1 MEQLKIDQVE
11 PRFANELETPLKTA
25 LKKLGYSIPESF
37 RLRVNLL
44 QANGRKKRSNAGAYT
59 WAPESEPMQF
69 WLEPFDA
76 AETVSTPSDLVAQ
89 EPEAPPASKVK
100 APQALEGV
108 NNTNVY
114 VHPAEAELLRVLDRA
129 ESTPGWNFVSLKKFR
144 DEILPS
150 ANVPSIRSD
159 VERQS
164 VIGSAIEKRF
174 ILTGKVQNPK
184 SSQFPVTSIRI
195 NRLMPAVQEVLGI
208 PKRNLEFHPIH
219 VKGEPLSSIILR
231 ERR

>member
-11 PRFANELETPLKTA
+11 PRFADELETPLKAA

-44 QANGRKKRSNAGAYT
+44 QANGRKKRSNAGANT
-59 WAPESEPMQF
+59 WAPEREPMQF
-69 WLEPFDA
+69 WLEPFNGPEAVPDA
-76 AETVSTPSDLVAQ
+76 AVLVER
-89 EPEAPPASKVK
+89 EPKAPPASGATSPHAVR
-100 APQALEGV
+100 GV
-108 NNTNVY
+108 NDASVY
-114 VHPAEAELLRVLDRA
+114 VHPAEAELLRALDRA
-129 ESTPGWNFVSLKKFR
+129 ESTPGWSFVSLKKFR

-159 VERQS
+159 VERQN
-164 VIGSAIEKRF
+164 VIASAIEKRF

-184 SSQFPVTSIRI
+184 SPQFPVTSVRL

-208 PKRNLEFHPIH
+208 PRRDLEFHPIH
-219 VKGEPLSSIILR
+219 IKGEPLSAIILR

>member
-11 PRFANELETPLKTA
+11 PRFANELEAPLKSA
-25 LKKLGYSIPESF
+25 LKKLGYSIPDSF

-44 QANGRKKRSNAGAYT
+44 QANGRKKRSNASACT
-59 WAPESEPMQF
+59 WAPESEPMQV
-69 WLEPFDA
+69 WLELSTA
-76 AETVSTPSDLVAQ
+76 AEVTSVSAGAIEQ
-89 EPEAPPASKVK
+89 ERISTSASAPIST
-100 APQALEGV
+100 QALRGAGSES
-108 NNTNVY
+108 VY
-114 VHPAEAELLRVLDRA
+114 VHPAEAELLRTLERA
-129 ESTPGWNFVSLKKFR
+129 ESTPGWSFVSLKKFR

-164 VIGSAIEKRF
+164 VIASAIEKRF

-184 SSQFPVTSIRI
+184 SPQFPVTTIRL
-195 NRLMPAVQEVLGI
+195 NRSMPAVQEVLEL
-208 PKRNLEFHPIH
+208 PKRDLEFRPIH
-219 VKGEPLSSIILR
+219 IKGEPLSAIILR

>member
-11 PRFANELETPLKTA
+11 PRFADELETPLKAA

-69 WLEPFDA
+69 WLEPFDGA
-76 AETVSTPSDLVAQ
+76 DTVSTPSALVAQ
-89 EPEAPPASKVK
+89 EPEAPPTSGAKT
-100 APQALEGV
+100 PQALHGV
-108 NNTNVY
+108 SNTNIY
-114 VHPAEAELLRVLDRA
+114 VHSAEAELLRVLDRA
-129 ESTPGWNFVSLKKFR
+129 ESTPGWSFVSLKKFR

-164 VIGSAIEKRF
+164 VIGSAIEKRL
-174 ILTGKVQNPK
+174 ILTSKVQNPK
-184 SSQFPVTSIRI
+184 SPQFPVTSIRL
-195 NRLMPAVQEVLGI
+195 NRLMPAVQEVLGL
-208 PKRNLEFHPIH
+208 PKRDLEFHPIH
-219 VKGEPLSSIILR
+219 IKGEPLSAIILR

>member
-1 MEQLKIDQVE
+1 MQQLKIDQVE
-11 PRFANELETPLKTA
+11 PRFAVELETPLKAA

-69 WLEPFDA
+69 WLEPSDA
-76 AETVSTPSDLVAQ
+76 ADTDSAPSPLVAQ
-89 EPEAPPASKVK
+89 EPETPPRSGAKT
-100 APQALEGV
+100 PQVLPGV
-108 NNTNVY
+108 SNANVY
-114 VHPAEAELLRVLDRA
+114 VHPAEAELLKVLDRA
-129 ESTPGWNFVSLKKFR
+129 ESTPGWSFVSLKKFR

-164 VIGSAIEKRF
+164 VIGSAIEKRL
-174 ILTGKVQNPK
+174 ILTNKVQNPK
-184 SSQFPVTSIRI
+184 SPQFPVTSIRL
-195 NRLMPAVQEVLGI
+195 NRLMPAVQEVLGL
-208 PKRNLEFHPIH
+208 PKRDLEFHPIH
-219 VKGEPLSSIILR
+219 IKGEPLSAIILR

>member
-11 PRFANELETPLKTA
+11 PRFADELEAPLKTA

-44 QANGRKKRSNAGAYT
+44 QANGRKKRSDAGAYT

-69 WLEPFDA
+69 WLEPFTA
-76 AETVSTPSDLVAQ
+76 AKTDSAFVASVG
-89 EPEAPPASKVK
+89 PEGVMPAS
-100 APQALEGV
+100 AAANPQSLHGV
-108 NNTNVY
+108 SDTSIS
-114 VHPAEAELLRVLDRA
+114 VHPAEAELLRALDRA
-129 ESTPGWNFVSLKKFR
+129 ESTPGWSFVSLKKFR

-164 VIGSAIEKRF
+164 VIASAIEKRF
-174 ILTGKVQNPK
+174 VLTGKVQNPK
-184 SSQFPVTSIRI
+184 SPQFPVTSIRL
-195 NRLMPAVQEVLGI
+195 NRLMPAVQEVLGLS
-208 PKRNLEFHPIH
+208 KKNLDFHPIH
-219 VKGEPLSSIILR
+219 IKGEPLSAIILR